1 MRINNYISESGFCS
15 RREADQYI
23 KDKRVFVNG
32 ELASLGQQVELS
44 DEVRVDDKIIEP
56 KKSYV
61 TIAYNKPFGIT
72 STTDIKDKTNI
83 IEAINYKERIFPI
96 GRLDKDS
103 EGLILLTNDGQSV
116 NKILR
121 AENNHEK
128 EYYVTL
134 NRPFNNEFLKQMSE
148 GVEIYNPVQN
158 TNVKTKLCKLRRID
172 DKTFSIILTQGYN
185 RQIRRMTQSCGYKVR
200 KLVRVRIMNIHL
212 KGLKRG
218 EYRVLTQTERN
229 ELNKQLK

>member
-23 KDKRVFVNG
+23 KDGRVFVNG
-32 ELASLGQQVELS
+32 KVAYLGQQVEES
-44 DEVRVDDKIIEP
+44 DQVRVDDKLIEP
-56 KKSYV
+56 KQTYV

-72 STTDIKDKTNI
+72 STTDLKDKTNI

-103 EGLILLTNDGQSV
+103 EGLILLTSDGQSV

-121 AENNHEK
+121 SENNHEK
-128 EYYVTL
+128 EYFVTL
-134 NRPFNNEFLKQMSE
+134 NRPFNNDFLKQMSE

-158 TNVKTKLCKLRRID
+158 VNVKTKPCKLKRID
-172 DKTFSIILTQGYN
+172 DKTFSITLTQGYN
-185 RQIRRMTQSCGYKVR
+185 RQIRRMTQACGYKVR

-218 EYRVLTQTERN
+218 EYRVLTKTEMD
-229 ELNKQLK
+229 ELNNHLG